1 MAVSTAPQW
10 RQKPIPKEKTQKA
23 KKQKEKEE
31 KEFVDDDI
39 EEAFEVK
46 CILKENQLHYK
57 VRWLGYDM
65 THDSW
70 VRKEEIEETAPEVL
84 ATYRN
89 TLANAAKRV
98 LHPRQWWH

>member
-1 MAVSTAPQW
+1 MAISTAPQR
-10 RQKPIPKEKTQKA
+10 RQKPISKKKTQNS
-23 KKQKEKEE
+23 KKQEANSE
-31 KEFVDDDI
+31 KEFFHDDT

-46 CILKENQLHYK
+46 RILKENQSHYK

-98 LHPRQWWH
+98 LRPRQR